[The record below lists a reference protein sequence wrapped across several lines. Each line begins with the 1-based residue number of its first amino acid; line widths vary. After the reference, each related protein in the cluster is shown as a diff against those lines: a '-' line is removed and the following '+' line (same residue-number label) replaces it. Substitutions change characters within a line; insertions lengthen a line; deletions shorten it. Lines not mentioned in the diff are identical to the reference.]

1 MNEFVEYFENF
12 SKEFDLILKIEKSK
26 YRKWEVYIYRKGYD
40 MPIIESI
47 NIDKEKAFKV
57 AHGMLNNWL
66 FEGE

>member
-1 MNEFVEYFENF
+1 MQEFIEYFDKLSEIH
-12 SKEFDLILKIEKSK
+12 DLILRIVKSK
-26 YRKWEVYIYRKGYD
+26 YRKWEVCIYRKGYD
-40 MPIIESI
+40 MPIVESI

>member
-1 MNEFVEYFENF
+1 MKEFIEYFDKLSEIH
-12 SKEFDLILKIEKSK
+12 DLVLKIEKSK

>member
-1 MNEFVEYFENF
+1 MKEFIEYFDKLSEIH
-12 SKEFDLILKIEKSK
+12 DLVLRIEKSK

-40 MPIIESI
+40 MSIIESI

>member
-1 MNEFVEYFENF
+1 MQEFIEYFDKLSEIH
-12 SKEFDLILKIEKSK
+12 DLVLKIEKSK
-26 YRKWEVYIYRKGYD
+26 YRNWEVYIYRKGYD

>member
-1 MNEFVEYFENF
+1 MKEFIEYFEKLCEIHN
-12 SKEFDLILKIEKSK
+12 LILKIEKSK

-47 NIDKEKAFKV
+47 NNDKEKAFKA